1 MSDTTA
7 SHNLPDSGP
16 QANPPNTPVARV
28 ALDSAPRQETLP
40 PYSAY
45 PAYPPYAP
53 ASNLPLPPPWPSMD
67 HDAARMASAGELPGL
82 SDADGMDG
90 LDAGE
95 MDGDSEG
102 AFPPRRPDDR
112 ATRPLFAPEQWV
124 SDPDFWESKT
134 HIALTG
140 RHPVP
145 RPKTIALKPPQ
156 RFRPAPR
163 WRSALILL
171 LVCLLIASIALGAL
185 EMGRLGTQVFGP
197 THHTAT
203 PVPTHTIA
211 VPTATPK
218 HKK

>member
-1 MSDTTA
+1 MPDMTA
-7 SHNLPDSGP
+7 SHNLPDPVS
-16 QANPPNTPVARV
+16 QANAPNTPVARV
-28 ALDSAPRQETLP
+28 ALDSAPRQEALP
-40 PYSAY
+40 PYA
-45 PAYPPYAP
+45 PPYAP

-67 HDAARMASAGELPGL
+67 RDAARMAPASELPEL
-82 SDADGMDG
+82 SDADGVDSWDDA
-90 LDAGE
+90 DAGE
-95 MDGDSEG
+95 MDGNSAG
-102 AFPPRRPDDR
+102 AFPPRRRDDR

-163 WRSALILL
+163 WRSVLILL
-171 LVCLLIASIALGAL
+171 LVCLLIAAIAIGAL

-211 VPTATPK
+211 APT
-218 HKK
+218 